1 MIFLAHA
8 VCDPPVTS
16 NGIHHGAQV
25 QYLDRIVKLVFLM
38 VTQWRSHR
46 PTLKVDQYQSKNGLF
61 FSRFAD
67 HRSCELLIAFEVFCL
82 SMLEYFLNRAGAHC
96 PNSNDSDKDYY
107 TAQTDYRLFAIS
119 LERKSG
125 IPWQV
130 IQFDLTILQ

>member
-8 VCDPPVTS
+8 VWDPPVTS

-67 HRSCELLIAFEVFCL
+67 HRSCKLLIAFEVFCL
-82 SMLEYFLNRAGAHC
+82 SMLEYFLNRAGAHF
-96 PNSNDSDKDYY
+96 PNSKRFGQRLLHSSDGLSDFL
-107 TAQTDYRLFAIS
+107 QFRLSGKAVSPGKLSS
-119 LERKSG
+119 L
-125 IPWQV
+125 I
-130 IQFDLTILQ
+130 

>member
-1 MIFLAHA
+1 MQFGLLQLRAMEFSRRSSAIPRPDCKTCFL
-8 VCDPPVTS
+8 
-16 NGIHHGAQV
+16 NGDTMALASTYSKSRPIS
-25 QYLDRIVKLVFLM
+25 VKE
-38 VTQWRSHR
+38 R
-46 PTLKVDQYQSKNGLF
+46 GF
-61 FSRFAD
+61 FFRFAD

-82 SMLEYFLNRAGAHC
+82 SMLEYFLNRTGAHC

-130 IQFDLTILQ
+130 IQSDLTIL